1 MKIPWRRV
9 WQPTPVFLP
18 GKSLDRGAWGAIVY
32 EVRKSWTQLNTH
44 LPAQLIYNVVLVL
57 GVQKSD
63 SVIHTHIYI
72 YIFFQIIFPLRLLQ
86 NIEYSLTPTAQY
98 THLHLPFC
106 RISFWSE
113 LRTSLKPSTVS
124 PGIPARSQL
133 SPAPQLTAAWWAST
147 HTAASSGSASQSQHR
162 EIIKVLPF
170 PDSKYEHLMHLKDC
184 LCWSWKKWTFDSYV
198 MKRVC
203 PTHNQ
208 ANQNDC
214 LK

>member
-1 MKIPWRRV
+1 M
-9 WQPTPVFLP
+9 QPTPVFLP

-98 THLHLPFC
+98 KH
-106 RISFWSE
+106 
-113 LRTSLKPSTVS
+113 S
-124 PGIPARSQL
+124 PPPAIL
-133 SPAPQLTAAWWAST
+133 
-147 HTAASSGSASQSQHR
+147 
-162 EIIKVLPF
+162 
-170 PDSKYEHLMHLKDC
+170 
-184 LCWSWKKWTFDSYV
+184 
-198 MKRVC
+198 
-203 PTHNQ
+203 
-208 ANQNDC
+208 
-214 LK
+214 